1 MSTQYAIKD
10 LERLSGIKAHTLRI
24 WEQRYGILKPERT
37 DTNIRYY
44 TSEDLKRILNISLLN
59 NNGFK
64 ISKIAKLPDAELVKQ
79 AQSILNNYTKES
91 DQIDNLILCMMEMN
105 ESKFEKI
112 ISNCIIHFGFE
123 STIEKIVFP
132 FMRQIGNMW
141 QVGMINPAQE
151 HFISNL
157 VRQKIIVGIDGLFP
171 EPLANP
177 KTFLL
182 FLPSNELHELGLLY
196 CNFLV
201 KAKGHKCL
209 YLGQS
214 VPFSD
219 LLSVADIMPPEVI
232 VTTLTNLMEG
242 VSVQEYLNNLSNT
255 FPNSKILVSGRVFFA
270 ENEAIEFPKNVIL
283 FESHEQFKNMLHSV
297 NFAFNAYKPN

>member
-44 TSEDLKRILNISLLN
+44 TGDDLKRILNISLLN
-59 NNGFK
+59 NNGYK
-64 ISKIAKLPDAELVKQ
+64 ISKIAKLPDTEIIKH

-105 ESKFEKI
+105 EDKFEKI

-123 STIEKIVFP
+123 VTIEKIVFP

-151 HFISNL
+151 HFISHL

-171 EPLANP
+171 EPLAHP

-182 FLPSNELHELGLLY
+182 YLPANELHELGLLY

-201 KAKGHKCL
+201 KSKGHKCL

-214 VPFSD
+214 IPFND
-219 LLSVADIMPPEVI
+219 LLSVTDIVPPDVI
-232 VTTLTNLMEG
+232 VTTFTNRMEG
-242 VSVQEYLNNLSNT
+242 ISVQDYLNNLSQS
-255 FPNSKILVSGRVFFA
+255 FPKAQIMVSGRVFFD
-270 ENEAIEFPKNVIL
+270 ENEPIKLPKNVIL
-283 FESHEQFKNMLHSV
+283 FESHEQFKNVLHSI
-297 NFAFNAYKPN
+297 NFAYNANKLN

>member
-37 DTNIRYY
+37 DTNIRFY
-44 TSEDLKRILNISLLN
+44 TSDDLKRILNISLLN

-64 ISKIAKLPDAELVKQ
+64 ISKIAKLHDEEIVKQ
-79 AQSILNNYTKES
+79 AQSILNNYSKES
-91 DQIDNLILCMMEMN
+91 DQIDNLVLCMMEMN

-123 STIEKIVFP
+123 NTIEKIVFP

-141 QVGMINPAQE
+141 QLGMVNPVQE
-151 HFISNL
+151 HFISHL

-182 FLPSNELHELGLLY
+182 YLPSNELHELGLLY
-196 CNFLV
+196 CNFLI

-214 VPFSD
+214 VPFND
-219 LLSVADIMPPEVI
+219 LLSVTTTVPPEVI
-232 VTTLTNLMEG
+232 VTTFTNRMDG
-242 VSVQEYLNNLSNT
+242 ISIQDYLNDLSKSFQNCH
-255 FPNSKILVSGRVFFA
+255 IMVSGRVFFDG
-270 ENEAIEFPKNVIL
+270 NEQIEFPKNVIL
-283 FESHEQFKNMLHSV
+283 FESHEQFKNVLHSV
-297 NFAFNAYKPN
+297 NFAFNVYKSN

>member
-44 TSEDLKRILNISLLN
+44 TSEDLRRILNISLLN
-59 NNGFK
+59 SNGFK
-64 ISKIAKLPDAELVKQ
+64 ISKIAKLPDEEIIKQ
-79 AQSILNNYTKES
+79 AQSILNNYNKES
-91 DQIDNLILCMMEMN
+91 DQIDNLVLCMMEMN
-105 ESKFEKI
+105 EAKFEKI

-151 HFISNL
+151 HFISHL

-182 FLPSNELHELGLLY
+182 YLPSNELHELGLLY

-214 VPFSD
+214 VPFND
-219 LLSVADIMPPEVI
+219 LLTVTDVVPADVI
-232 VTTLTNLMEG
+232 VTVFTNRLEG
-242 VSVQEYLNNLSNT
+242 ISIQNYLNNLSNS
-255 FPNSKILVSGRVFFA
+255 FPNSHIMVSGRVFFD
-270 ENEAIEFPKNVIL
+270 ENEPITLPKNVIL
-283 FESHEQFKNMLHSV
+283 FESHEQFKNVLHSV